1 MMGEEMR
8 IDEIGKRKME
18 EIKRAMAMEVLKKK
32 VYPPRLHTHED
43 VVNDK
48 ALFMDSLRRLHS
60 SMGTK
65 FSTPVLGGKEIDLH
79 LLYKEVTQRGG
90 LDKVIL
96 EKRWRDV
103 ITTFSFPPTTTS
115 ASYVLRKYYLSLL
128 HHYEQVY
135 FFGAQG
141 PPIPPAASTLTKTQK
156 IKVERALVSSDSTVK
171 KPRSQKISRQ
181 PQLPGKESCSFPVT
195 GSIHGKFEY
204 GYLVTVKIGSETLHG
219 VLYHVKQPGEASSST
234 PLLSSLNAAATNA
247 TLTEDRRR
255 QKRKRRGSNPAH
267 PKPNR
272 SAYNFYFAE
281 QHSKLKALY
290 PQREKE
296 YSKMIGESWSR
307 LTEEEKKVYQAR
319 RDEDRE
325 RYMREME
332 YMEKQTLQQLAVQE
346 SQGGQAIQ
354 CE

>member
-1 MMGEEMR
+1 MGEEIRIEEVGMR
-8 IDEIGKRKME
+8 EME
-18 EIKRAMAMEVLKKK
+18 EIERAMAVQVMKEK
-32 VYPPRLHTHED
+32 VYPPRLHSHED
-43 VVNDK
+43 VANDK
-48 ALFMDSLRRLHS
+48 ALFMNSLRRFHS

-65 FSTPVLGGKEIDLH
+65 FSIPVLGGKEIDLH

-103 ITTFSFPPTTTS
+103 IAAFGFPPTTTS

-141 PPIPPAASTLTKTQK
+141 APIPPSASSLTKTPK
-156 IKVERALVSSDSTVK
+156 IKVERTLVSSESTTK
-171 KPRSQKISRQ
+171 KTGRRKRSEH
-181 PQLPGKESCSFPVT
+181 PQQSKESCCFTVT
-195 GSIHGKFEY
+195 GSIVRKFEY
-204 GYLVTVKIGSETLHG
+204 GYLVTVQIGPETLHG
-219 VLYHVKQPGEASSST
+219 VLYHVKQPGEASPST
-234 PLLSSLNAAATNA
+234 HVLPPLNAAAANG

-255 QKRKRRGSNPAH
+255 KKRKRRGSDPAR
-267 PKPNR
+267 PKPSR

-296 YSKMIGESWSR
+296 YSKMIGETWSR
-307 LTEEEKKVYQAR
+307 LTEEERLVYQAR
-319 RDEDRE
+319 RDEDKE
-325 RYMREME
+325 RYIREME
-332 YMEKQTLQQLAVQE
+332 EYREKQKLQQQSKEVKEAEPSNVN
-346 SQGGQAIQ
+346 
-354 CE
+354 